1 MLRRGRE
8 EDELIATR
16 AKIAKLD
23 EADARLVEE
32 VGAAELV
39 LSADVQ
45 RLKDELDAPL
55 EEKAAK

>member
-32 VGAAELV
+32 VGAAELA